1 MYSLSKEQVLE
12 LLNKK
17 TLTVSK
23 NEPEY
28 GTPTS
33 GERIEETDV
42 VILREAIIEF
52 IGIALMK
59 Y

>member
-17 TLTVSK
+17 SLTAPKS
-23 NEPEY
+23 EQEY
-28 GTPTS
+28 GIPTI

-42 VILREAIIEF
+42 VILREAIIEY
-52 IGIALMK
+52 ISIL
-59 Y
+59 